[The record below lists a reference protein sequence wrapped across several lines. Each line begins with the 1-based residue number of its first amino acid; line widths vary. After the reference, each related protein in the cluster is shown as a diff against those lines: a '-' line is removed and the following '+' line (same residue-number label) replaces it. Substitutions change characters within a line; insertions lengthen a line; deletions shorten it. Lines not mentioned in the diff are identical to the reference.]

1 MKRIVFL
8 VAMFF
13 IMLGTSVVSAQTDVD
28 NLYHSSSVNTQ
39 EVSFDKLG
47 SFFKEYLK

>member
-8 VAMFF
+8 VALFF

-28 NLYHSSSVNTQ
+28 NFYRSSWVNTQ

>member
-1 MKRIVFL
+1 MKRIIFL

-13 IMLGTSVVSAQTDVD
+13 IMPGTSVVSAQTDAD
-28 NLYHSSSVNTQ
+28 NFYRSSSVNTQ
-39 EVSFDKLG
+39 EVSSDKLG